1 MSKVQ
6 GTIVAMDFRDQ
17 AITIRSAQGAF
28 ITFTGRLREILDMN
42 GKALFSAW
50 CEGAKVSATF
60 NPSTRELVT
69 LEVTN

>member
-17 AITIRSAQGAF
+17 AITIRSVQGAF

-42 GKALFSAW
+42 EKALFSAW
-50 CEGAKVSATF
+50 REGAEVAATY
-60 NPSTRELVT
+60 NPNTQELVT